1 MSNKTR
7 VLFLS
12 NGNACRSQM
21 AEGFAENLAGHLI
34 EPCSAGIAPAQEL
47 DARAAK
53 VMSEDWT
60 DISSKAPKALDPAL
74 LEQVD
79 MVVTLTEEARE
90 ACPALPD
97 GVEHR
102 HWPTAD
108 PAQAASDD
116 DAKSMA
122 AYRDAQDEIKENILF
137 LLNDVRGGIDEFEI

>member
-12 NGNACRSQM
+12 NSNACRSQM

-47 DARAAK
+47 DPRAAK

-60 DISSKAPKALDPAL
+60 DISSKAPKALDPAV

-79 MVVTLTEEARE
+79 MVITLSEEAQE
-90 ACPALPD
+90 ACPELPK

-102 HWPTAD
+102 HWPTND
-108 PAQAASDD
+108 PAQAGADD
-116 DAKSMA
+116 DTQAMN

-137 LLNDVRGGIDEFEI
+137 LLNEVRGGIDEFEI

>member
-34 EPCSAGIAPAQEL
+34 EPCSAGVAPAAEL

-60 DISSKAPKALDPAL
+60 DISSKAPKALDPSM

-79 MVVTLTEEARE
+79 MVITLCDEAKA
-90 ACPALPD
+90 ACPQLPA

-108 PAQAASDD
+108 PAQAAGD
-116 DAKSMA
+116 DAQAMGP
-122 AYRDAQDEIKENILF
+122 YRDTQDEIKENILF
-137 LLNDVRGGIDEFEI
+137 LLNEVRGNIDEFEI